1 MGFSIKGK
9 EIITSGNDEI
19 DSSSAQET
27 EESTEELVV
36 PVATPSEEEV
46 Q

>member
-19 DSSSAQET
+19 DSSSTGSSEETVEELEVEKESSEET
-27 EESTEELVV
+27 E
-36 PVATPSEEEV
+36 
-46 Q
+46 

>member
-9 EIITSGNDEI
+9 EIITSSDDELRTT
-19 DSSSAQET
+19 SLENE

-36 PVATPSEEEV
+36 PVETPSEPAE
-46 Q
+46 